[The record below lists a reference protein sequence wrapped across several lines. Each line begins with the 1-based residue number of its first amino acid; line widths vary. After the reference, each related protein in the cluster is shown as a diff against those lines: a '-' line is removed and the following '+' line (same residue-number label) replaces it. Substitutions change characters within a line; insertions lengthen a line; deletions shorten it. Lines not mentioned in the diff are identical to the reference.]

1 MRNLAKRIA
10 APAAAAACLMLA
22 PAAAQAQIFYSEP
35 DFARGPIEPGDP
47 LIGEVLPNANAAE
60 QRAALIWNMR
70 SGLNVG
76 ALRCQFSKYLRAV
89 DVYNAVL
96 AHHSTELAAA
106 YTAIGNYFRRLHG
119 PRQGQV
125 LFDQWSTRTYNNF
138 STDNSRG
145 FCQVAAEIGK
155 DALSRPKGSFFALA
169 RERMRELR
177 NSMQPYRDR
186 IYPTVSALPPL
197 PASLWVAAPCE
208 GLTGQALQQCRAQL
222 AAPVP
227 PRR

>member
-1 MRNLAKRIA
+1 MRNLAKKIA
-10 APAAAAACLMLA
+10 APAAAAAFLILA
-22 PAAAQAQIFYSEP
+22 PTAAHAQIFYSEP

-47 LIGEVLPNANAAE
+47 LIGEPLPNATPAE

-76 ALRCQFSKYLRAV
+76 ALRCQFTKYLRSV
-89 DVYNAVL
+89 DVYNALL

-106 YTAIGNYFRRLHG
+106 YSALGNYFRRVHG
-119 PRQGQV
+119 ARQGQE
-125 LFDQWSTRTYNNF
+125 LFDHWSTRTYNNF

-155 DALSRPKGSFFALA
+155 DALSRPKGAFYELA
-169 RERMRELR
+169 RERLRELR

-186 IYPTVSALPPL
+186 IYTVAYALPPL

-208 GLTGQALQQCRAQL
+208 GLTGQPLQQCRAQL
-222 AAPVP
+222 AAPA